1 MGGVTAPTSLRFRQN
16 GAFLVAVMIA
26 FVGTLPLAG
35 VNGAYAPVILIP
47 LAIGGWAWR
56 SGTDID
62 ADGLRVRALLGSRR
76 IGWPRVREIA
86 ADPKGRVFALLT
98 DGHAIRLAAVRA
110 TDLPLILKTRQS
122 PADGGPAQDE
132 PAQ

>member
-1 MGGVTAPTSLRFRQN
+1 VTASTSLRFRQN

-35 VNGAYAPVILIP
+35 VSWALAPVALIP
-47 LAIGGWAWR
+47 LAIGVWAWR

-62 ADGLRVRALLGSRR
+62 DTGVRVRALLGSRQIAWSR
-76 IGWPRVREIA
+76 VQELAAGPR
-86 ADPKGRVFALLT
+86 GRVFALLT
-98 DGHAIRLAAVRA
+98 DGHAIRLTAVRA
-110 TDLPLILKTRQS
+110 TDLPLILRTR
-122 PADGGPAQDE
+122 GGPEDAAE

>member
-1 MGGVTAPTSLRFRQN
+1 
-16 GAFLVAVMIA
+16 MIA

-35 VNGAYAPVILIP
+35 LSWAFAPLALIP
-47 LAIGGWAWR
+47 LAIGVWAWR

-62 ADGLRVRALLGSRR
+62 DAGLSVRALLGSRR
-76 IGWPRVREIA
+76 IDWSRVRELA

-98 DGHAIRLAAVRA
+98 DGHAIRLNAVRA
-110 TDLPLILKTRQS
+110 TDLPLILKTRTG
-122 PADGGPAQDE
+122 ADAADE